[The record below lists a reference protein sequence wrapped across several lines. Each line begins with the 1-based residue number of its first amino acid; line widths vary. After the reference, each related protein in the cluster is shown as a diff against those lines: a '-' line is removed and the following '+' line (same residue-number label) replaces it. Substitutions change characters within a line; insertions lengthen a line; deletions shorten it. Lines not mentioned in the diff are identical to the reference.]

1 MDPQQEIFIAI
12 RKAIT
17 NLGYAVFDGEL
28 PPEDTAYPF
37 VYLGYTQQVD
47 SRTKT
52 QINGTVFQQ
61 IDVWHDNP
69 KRRGDVSAM
78 MLAIKKACF
87 VLTRTAHFMVG
98 VSLNDQ
104 SIDAD
109 DSTGKTFMRGMLT
122 LKIDFS

>member
-17 NLGYAVFDGEL
+17 NLGYVVFDGEL
-28 PPEDTAYPF
+28 PPEDTPYPF